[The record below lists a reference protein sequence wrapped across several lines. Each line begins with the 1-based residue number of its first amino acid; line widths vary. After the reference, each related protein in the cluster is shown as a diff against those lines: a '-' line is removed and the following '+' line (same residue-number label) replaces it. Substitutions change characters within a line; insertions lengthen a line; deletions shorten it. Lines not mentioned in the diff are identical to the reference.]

1 MVNLTKPQ
9 KKARFVA
16 LSVEWAG
23 LHTIIRTTDDSETI
37 RKAKTRQEEIDVDQ
51 ERMLKNDPAVWDKY
65 KDLEC

>member
-1 MVNLTKPQ
+1 MVNLSKPD

-23 LHTIIRTTDDSETI
+23 LHTIIRNTDDI
-37 RKAKTRQEEIDVDQ
+37 NIVAKAEARQEEINVDQ
-51 ERMLKNDPAVWDKY
+51 KRMLKNEPAVWDKY